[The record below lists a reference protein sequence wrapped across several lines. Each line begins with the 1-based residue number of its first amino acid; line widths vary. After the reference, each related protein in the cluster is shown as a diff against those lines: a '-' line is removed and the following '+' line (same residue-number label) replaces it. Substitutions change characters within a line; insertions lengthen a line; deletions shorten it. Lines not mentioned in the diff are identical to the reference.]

1 MDKFFIQG
9 GIPLKG
15 EVTISGSKNAALPI
29 LCSSLLADGP
39 CTYTNVPNL
48 IDIATIGKVLGTLGV
63 KFTRINADTIEV
75 DPTRVSSWEAPY
87 DLVKS
92 MRASITVLGPLL
104 AKYKEAKV
112 SQPGGC
118 AIGVRPIDLHLKA
131 LAKMGAD
138 ISLSHGFV
146 MAKVDGRLKGATIVF
161 DKTTVGGTE
170 NVLMAAALAEGVTV
184 IQGAAREPEVV
195 DLANALNAMGARIE
209 GAGEST
215 VTIEG
220 VKSLD
225 GVNYKIIPDRIE
237 TGTFLVAGAI
247 TKGEIIIR
255 GQNTDHVV
263 AVIEKLAEMGVS
275 IETLPDGRLK
285 VDGRGELLPVQVET
299 VPYPGFPTDMQAQ
312 IMALACVV
320 KGTSRITEN
329 IFENRFMHVP
339 ELVRLGGCLEEVGK
353 TVIIQ
358 GVDQFKGANVMA
370 TDLRASASLVLAAL
384 NAQGYSEVRRIYHLD
399 RGYELLDEKL
409 AKLGAQVR
417 REKGG
422 L

>member
-9 GIPLKG
+9 GVPLKG

-29 LCSSLLADGP
+29 LCSSILADGP

-48 IDIATIGKVLGTLGV
+48 LDIATIGKVLGTLGV
-63 KFTRINADTIEV
+63 EVNRIGADTVQV
-75 DPTRVSSWEAPY
+75 DPTKVSSWEAPY

-104 AKYKEAKV
+104 AKYREAKV

-146 MAKVDGRLKGATIVF
+146 MARVDGRLKGTTIVF

-170 NVLMAAALAEGVTV
+170 NILMAAALADGVTV

-195 DLANALNAMGARIE
+195 DLANALNAMGARIQ

-220 VKSLD
+220 VKSLN
-225 GVNYKIIPDRIE
+225 GVNYRIIPDRIE

-247 TKGEIIIR
+247 TKGEIIIK
-255 GQNTDHVV
+255 GQKTEHVI
-263 AVIEKLAEMGVS
+263 AVIEKLAEMGVT
-275 IETLPDGRLK
+275 IETLPDGSLK
-285 VDGRGELLPVQVET
+285 VDGRGDLLPVQVET

-312 IMALACVV
+312 IMALACVA

-339 ELVRLGGCLEEVGK
+339 ELARLGGCLEEVGK
-353 TVIIQ
+353 TVIVQ
-358 GVDQFKGANVMA
+358 GVDQFKGASVMA

-399 RGYELLDEKL
+399 RGYELLDKKL
-409 AKLGAQVR
+409 AGLGAQVR